1 MPASTP
7 NRDAVQ
13 ANLRGLRKMPF
24 TCYSYPAMCF
34 SYPDDVPPG
43 AGNRDAAQR
52 ALPGVR
58 RMPFGSCF
66 RY

>member
-1 MPASTP
+1 MPWSCYSYPADMPASTP

-13 ANLRGLRKMPF
+13 ANLRGLRK
-24 TCYSYPAMCF
+24 
-34 SYPDDVPPG
+34 
-43 AGNRDAAQR
+43 
-52 ALPGVR
+52 GVR